1 MASLDLATTG
11 AAYPGGADPQAF
23 VRSHDGVSQLDLIV
37 RGATCAGCI
46 ARIEG
51 GLKAD
56 ERVAEARLN
65 LSTGRLA
72 LSWRGE
78 GALASHYV
86 RLLGR
91 LGYPATP
98 YEPEGNANPNRDEE
112 KRLLRAMAVAG
123 FAMMNVMLLSVSVW
137 SGGLEMT
144 DATQAL
150 MHRISALIVLPAA
163 AYAGQPFFRSA
174 FAALRSGHVNM
185 DVPISL
191 AVLLACGLSVWETFI
206 GHGQT
211 YYDAAVMLLFFLLI
225 GRFLDMRLRARA
237 GEAARGL
244 AAMQAATANLL
255 EADGRIRAIPARDV
269 KAGDRL
275 VLAAGDRV
283 PVDARILEGEGALD
297 GSLVTGETAPV
308 TAKPGLEVFSG
319 MLNLDGKLVLEA
331 RSDRDNSLLSEITRL
346 VEAGEQSRS
355 RYVKLADRA
364 ARLYVPVVHG
374 LAALTLV
381 GWLVIGGEAR
391 PAIIN
396 AIAVLIITCPCAL
409 GLAVPAVQVVASGR
423 LYREGVLVK
432 SGDAMER
439 FAEVDTVVFD
449 KTGTLTEGRPRLV
462 NQDSLPEGALEQA
475 ARLAR
480 TSRHPLSRA
489 IADAAGMGDAAA
501 DFREVPGG
509 GLEARVDDVLIRFG
523 AARWLGI
530 EAKSDP
536 HSESWLQV
544 GEAEP
549 VRFCFEDR
557 LRADAQAVIAG
568 LRARDCRVVLLSG
581 DRTGP
586 VEQVAAQ
593 LGIEDWHA
601 EMHPQDKIARLEA
614 LKADGAVV
622 AMIGDGI
629 NDAPA
634 LAAAHVSVSL
644 ASAAEISQAAA
655 DFVLQGD
662 KLAACLVT
670 LDVSRG
676 ARRRVLENFGLAAA
690 YNAIAVPMAVAG
702 LVTPLIA
709 AIAMSASSIL
719 VTLNALR
726 LARRRG

>member
-1 MASLDLATTG
+1 MDTSSQV
-11 AAYPGGADPQAF
+11 DPQAF
-23 VRSHDGVSQLDLIV
+23 VRIADGQSRLDLLV
-37 RGATCAGCI
+37 RGAVCAGCI
-46 ARIEG
+46 ARIES
-51 GLKAD
+51 GLRED
-56 ERVAEARLN
+56 PRVENARLN

-72 LSWRGE
+72 LSWRGDP
-78 GALASHYV
+78 ALASEYV
-86 RLLGR
+86 SKLRSI
-91 LGYPATP
+91 GYPATP
-98 YEPEGNANPNRDEE
+98 YEPESEADPQKEE
-112 KRLLRAMAVAG
+112 ERKLLRAMAVAG
-123 FAMMNVMLLSVSVW
+123 FAMANVMLLSISVW
-137 SGGLEMT
+137 AGGMEMT
-144 DATQAL
+144 ETMQSL

-174 FAALRSGHVNM
+174 WTALRNGHVNM

-191 AVLLACGLSVWETFI
+191 AVFLACGLSIWETFI
-206 GHGQT
+206 GHGHT

-244 AAMQAATANLL
+244 AAMQAATANRLRP
-255 EADGRIRAIPARDV
+255 DGRVEAIPARDV
-269 KAGDRL
+269 LAGDRL

-283 PVDARILEGEGALD
+283 PVDAVVVEGQGALD
-297 GSLVTGETAPV
+297 GSLVTGETQPV
-308 TAKPGLEVFSG
+308 EAGPGTEIFSG
-319 MLNLDGKLVLEA
+319 MLNLDAKLVLEA
-331 RSDRDNSLLSEITRL
+331 TADRDNSLLAEITRL

-364 ARLYVPVVHG
+364 AKLYVPVVHS

-381 GWLVIGGEAR
+381 GWLIIGGEAR

-439 FAEVDTVVFD
+439 LAGIDTAVFD
-449 KTGTLTEGRPRLV
+449 KTGTLTEGRPRLI
-462 NQDSLPEGALEQA
+462 NRSDIADTDFETA

-489 IADAAGMGDAAA
+489 VADAAGMGEVTGDA
-501 DFREVPGG
+501 REVSGG
-509 GLEARVDDVLIRFG
+509 GVEAVEAGVTIRFG
-523 AARWLGI
+523 SARWLGI
-530 EAKSDP
+530 ETAEDAYT
-536 HSESWLQV
+536 EAWLQI
-544 GEAEP
+544 GDQEP
-549 VRFCFEDR
+549 VCFRFQDQ
-557 LRADAQAVIAG
+557 LRADAKATIKALQERGCQVE
-568 LRARDCRVVLLSG
+568 LLSG

-586 VEQVAAQ
+586 VASIARE
-593 LGIEDWHA
+593 LGLDTWQA
-601 EMHPQDKIARLEA
+601 ELKPQDKIARLEA
-614 LKADGAVV
+614 LKAQGRSV

-634 LAAAHVSVSL
+634 LAAADVSISL

-655 DFVLQGD
+655 DFVLQAD
-662 KLAACLVT
+662 KLDSAVIA

-676 ARRRVLENFGLAAA
+676 AKRRVLENFGLAVV
-690 YNAIAVPMAVAG
+690 YNMIAVPLAVFG
-702 LVTPLIA
+702 FVTPLVA
-709 AIAMSASSIL
+709 AIAMSGSSIL

-726 LARRRG
+726 LSR